1 LKVQRKSAQLR
12 MLPTLRVG
20 MCMAQH
26 MSLMALSCRSC
37 ETRLTAALRPKLPDT
52 AKLSIEAVLDAKT
65 KLGD

>member
-1 LKVQRKSAQLR
+1 
-12 MLPTLRVG
+12 
-20 MCMAQH
+20 MAQH